1 MAKEKCTSK
10 LQSVTT
16 ELFNNYYE
24 DASVTKRK
32 IANNASSKVKG
43 NSVSKQ
49 KAVLSSKPQKKVNN
63 LKNQNGNKIIITNSL
78 KQTASFLNNHQRYLQ
93 EFPTLGQSYKS
104 QTVPKPQQQQLN
116 KQSSK
121 ISNKSFAPKTYKSPA
136 TYTAKQTEELLRQF
150 YALCQSYNA
159 VTYFGNE
166 SYQTNTWS
174 KNSNGQWI
182 SSSSAI
188 ALRNA
193 PVVSRNKIQQSY
205 SRQTSTK
212 KQSIQQQMRQQPIRQ
227 INKQSEVNLN
237 NEFSDIC
244 QCYDGMNYF
253 GKSVYQ
259 NNTWSKNRSGN
270 WVSSSTSFSVKNAP
284 VVVRSSKIQQSSRKV
299 SSSRNQPVRQMSR
312 QQYIV
317 NFNSEFSDLCQ
328 CYDGMNYFGKSSFQK
343 NTWTINRSGK
353 WVSSSTSFSMKNA
366 PVVIRSS
373 KQQQITRQ
381 ASVKKQ
387 TTQQSRKLKKQQRSM
402 PVVNSAITKE
412 QQQMNQKSIVAQQNA
427 SLKLQSKVLKQ
438 FKEKQEQLEK
448 KKKLEEQQKEM
459 KQEQMRIQQKKNAER
474 KLKEQQAAKQ
484 SIKKNVKQAQ
494 SIKKQQLQKNKIR
507 NQKINAPVRKMTKGQ
522 EKKMRKRQHLINLVN
537 KRIQELVAEKQ
548 QKQLF
553 SQMVKQKAQQILEE
567 KHEASIQKS
576 MQNYKKTQSNKLL
589 EKETYEKQQKSVQK
603 KLAKQ
608 KMQIRNKINN
618 KSSSLETQKSKQL
631 KELKSKLTPEQF
643 SKIQSILQQN
653 NNNSKEQNARQLQSE
668 QDKKNWQEQVRKMKE
683 RQQEIQQKQRRQS
696 LIKKRFESIKRK
708 LTPKQQINLM
718 NNLKLKQQQKENK
731 SNNSKVNNKKQQ
743 VVQKPTKKQTIMKQQ
758 KVNMNKNQVWTFVN
772 NNKTQQK
779 PIQKSK
785 GTKQWKTVSSRPL
798 NPSETMMFNKEFA
811 ELCNA
816 FESTNYVTYSNY
828 KTWSMNKSGK
838 YVSNASIISAR
849 NAPRNTKGGL
859 SKQLNFSGKSSV
871 SMAQKNK
878 PQQVRNIKNNKSRY

>member
-1 MAKEKCTSK
+1 
-10 LQSVTT
+10 
-16 ELFNNYYE
+16 
-24 DASVTKRK
+24 
-32 IANNASSKVKG
+32 
-43 NSVSKQ
+43 
-49 KAVLSSKPQKKVNN
+49 
-63 LKNQNGNKIIITNSL
+63 
-78 KQTASFLNNHQRYLQ
+78 
-93 EFPTLGQSYKS
+93 
-104 QTVPKPQQQQLN
+104 
-116 KQSSK
+116 
-121 ISNKSFAPKTYKSPA
+121 
-136 TYTAKQTEELLRQF
+136 
-150 YALCQSYNA
+150 
-159 VTYFGNE
+159 
-166 SYQTNTWS
+166 
-174 KNSNGQWI
+174 
-182 SSSSAI
+182 
-188 ALRNA
+188 
-193 PVVSRNKIQQSY
+193 
-205 SRQTSTK
+205 
-212 KQSIQQQMRQQPIRQ
+212 
-227 INKQSEVNLN
+227 
-237 NEFSDIC
+237 
-244 QCYDGMNYF
+244 
-253 GKSVYQ
+253 
-259 NNTWSKNRSGN
+259 
-270 WVSSSTSFSVKNAP
+270 
-284 VVVRSSKIQQSSRKV
+284 
-299 SSSRNQPVRQMSR
+299 
-312 QQYIV
+312 
-317 NFNSEFSDLCQ
+317 
-328 CYDGMNYFGKSSFQK
+328 
-343 NTWTINRSGK
+343 
-353 WVSSSTSFSMKNA
+353 
-366 PVVIRSS
+366 
-373 KQQQITRQ
+373 
-381 ASVKKQ
+381 
-387 TTQQSRKLKKQQRSM
+387 
-402 PVVNSAITKE
+402 
-412 QQQMNQKSIVAQQNA
+412 
-427 SLKLQSKVLKQ
+427 
-438 FKEKQEQLEK
+438 
-448 KKKLEEQQKEM
+448 
-459 KQEQMRIQQKKNAER
+459 
-474 KLKEQQAAKQ
+474 
-484 SIKKNVKQAQ
+484 
-494 SIKKQQLQKNKIR
+494 
-507 NQKINAPVRKMTKGQ
+507 MTKGQ